1 MPAGQEMCCGAQEV
15 ALKLLPLHDF
25 VPLDLS
31 QVLVESFV
39 GFIFKIFEKLDLE
52 DTWSAKILTRNLKK
66 SKKNLIF
73 LIQIILFLSESE
85 FYMI

>member
-1 MPAGQEMCCGAQEV
+1 MPDGQEKCRGAQEI

-39 GFIFKIFEKLDLE
+39 GFIFIIFEKLDLQ

-66 SKKNLIF
+66 SKKSNF
-73 LIQIILFLSESE
+73 CN
-85 FYMI
+85 

>member
-1 MPAGQEMCCGAQEV
+1 MPAGQEMCCGVQEV
-15 ALKLLPLHDF
+15 APKLLPLHDF

-66 SKKNLIF
+66 SKK
-73 LIQIILFLSESE
+73 IQF
-85 FYMI
+85 F

>member
-1 MPAGQEMCCGAQEV
+1 MPAGQEMCCGVQEV
-15 ALKLLPLHDF
+15 APKLLPHHDF

-52 DTWSAKILTRNLKK
+52 DTWSA
-66 SKKNLIF
+66 
-73 LIQIILFLSESE
+73 
-85 FYMI
+85 

>member
-1 MPAGQEMCCGAQEV
+1 MGMFGSVILRLALINEMLVRAPLTLFYTGGGPFMPAGQEMCCGAQEI

-39 GFIFKIFEKLDLE
+39 GFSSKNFELLDFE
-52 DTWSAKILTRNLKK
+52 DT
-66 SKKNLIF
+66 
-73 LIQIILFLSESE
+73 
-85 FYMI
+85 